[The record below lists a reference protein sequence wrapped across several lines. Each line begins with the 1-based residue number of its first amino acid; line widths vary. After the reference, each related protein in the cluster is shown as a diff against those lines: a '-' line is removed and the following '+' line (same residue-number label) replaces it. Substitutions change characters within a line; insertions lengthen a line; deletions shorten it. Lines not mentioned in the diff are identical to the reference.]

1 MNYTFQDIFGAALAF
16 CLFPTVIIFP
26 GYVTGWALDL
36 FDFSRRRPIVRIG
49 IGLVLSFAISPIVLH
64 LTSSL
69 LSFNA
74 ALFTLMG
81 FSAAFFVLILKE
93 KFIMV
98 REEKYYITS
107 FVWIGFGWTAFV
119 ILSLINIQW
128 GDNLFFSVTS
138 FDQTTRVSIVE
149 AMTRTGVPPVN
160 PSYYPGYPVQL
171 TFLYYFWYI
180 LGSMIDTIG
189 GQYVD
194 ARAALNASSAWAGLG
209 LMASVAL
216 YLRQR
221 NANRGG
227 ADWRSARIG
236 VALLAVSGLDV
247 FPATLLMLRTGL
259 VIGSID
265 VWNTW
270 IPSWIASVLWVPH
283 HVASLIAGLTAMMLA
298 HSAREKSTVKQF
310 IIMTVAGFGL
320 ASALGLSMYVT
331 FVFVIFW
338 GFWLIAILIQKT
350 DRGLILPM
358 VFSGVVAILLASPF
372 IIGLFQSG
380 AGGAG
385 QFPIT
390 FEVRSFL
397 QLESFVKDWPLI
409 ARSLVML
416 VVLPINYLFELGFF
430 FMAGLYWFKIK
441 NKETLYSNFFYLAE
455 MLLLAAAFFIGSCLR
470 STLITSN
477 DLGWRAWLPG
487 QFILLI
493 WGVDVLTSLVF
504 THQPVASLAGEA
516 RKNRNLLL
524 IFFSIGMLTSV
535 TDAVLLRAAWPVMTG
550 ADVTRKYYSA
560 RLAYDY
566 LRDYIPANVVTQNNP
581 LNFIDRP
588 SGLYGTHQMVISDRT
603 SYGVPIDIFNDLSGE
618 VGKLFAAKNMTDW
631 KAVDQICQEY
641 LIDVLIIEDSDLIW
655 DSVPL
660 LTMQRP
666 PLYKNTHYAIFTCGK
681 YDMSILAP

>member
-1 MNYTFQDIFGAALAF
+1 
-16 CLFPTVIIFP
+16 
-26 GYVTGWALDL
+26 
-36 FDFSRRRPIVRIG
+36 
-49 IGLVLSFAISPIVLH
+49 
-64 LTSSL
+64 
-69 LSFNA
+69 
-74 ALFTLMG
+74 
-81 FSAAFFVLILKE
+81 
-93 KFIMV
+93 
-98 REEKYYITS
+98 
-107 FVWIGFGWTAFV
+107 
-119 ILSLINIQW
+119 
-128 GDNLFFSVTS
+128 
-138 FDQTTRVSIVE
+138 
-149 AMTRTGVPPVN
+149 
-160 PSYYPGYPVQL
+160 
-171 TFLYYFWYI
+171 
-180 LGSMIDTIG
+180 MIDTIG

-504 THQPVASLAGEA
+504 TYQPVASLAGEA
-516 RKNRNLLL
+516 RKNRSLLL
-524 IFFSIGMLTSV
+524 IFFSIGVLTSV

>member
-93 KFIMV
+93 KFITAQ
-98 REEKYYITS
+98 EEKYYITS